1 MNRYVQN
8 VWDSNKMYTK
18 LKYQEKKEKEQGKI
32 NIWIIIDWE
41 LYKIS

>member
-8 VWDSNKMYTK
+8 VWDSSKMYTK

-32 NIWIIIDWE
+32 NI
-41 LYKIS
+41 